1 MTDPKTEQ
9 EIEEEKIRNLLQQ
22 FGVKFADA
30 EEDDQEE
37 AEA

>member
-1 MTDPKTEQ
+1 MMPPKTEQ

-22 FGVKFADA
+22 FGVKFADD
-30 EEDDQEE
+30 EEDEQEE